1 MSRRVRHFRRFA
13 AKDVG
18 DTVDAILRH
27 KRPAHGEKGQ
37 VITRAMKPEKARRIA
52 ERLTPR
58 KRA

>member
-13 AKDVG
+13 AKELA

-52 ERLTPR
+52 GRLHQG